1 MFSLVNKDYNRI
13 TVACLPS
20 YHCRA
25 DKNENK
31 QIVLS
36 SVVVCSDD
44 KHSDRHSERHRP
56 VCLFFHADSRS
67 CRGGRHS
74 YVTCQHL
81 PPVRLS
87 HLDHAHPGL
96 GVCKHVNLRNSHHC
110 TGTLHRR
117 HLSNVVQCKNELLG
131 VFTLSGPSFLYLPSC
146 CQAWLQPRPIDLSLV
161 WHTPWR
167 LRSLHVLALRQV
179 FFHSLMRYYER
190 RTSCWSCTGFGPT
203 ETKHLRSWCCWA
215 PELHDERNHHH
226 HHHYHHHHKL
236 Y

>member
-1 MFSLVNKDYNRI
+1 MLLV
-13 TVACLPS
+13 LPLL
-20 YHCRA
+20 R
-25 DKNENK
+25 
-31 QIVLS
+31 
-36 SVVVCSDD
+36 SVVAYFCSDD

-56 VCLFFHADSRS
+56 VCLFLHADSRS

-131 VFTLSGPSFLYLPSC
+131 VFNPSGPSFLYLPSC

-167 LRSLHVLALRQV
+167 LRSLHVLASRQV
-179 FFHSLMRYYER
+179 FFILSCVITRDGR
-190 RTSCWSCTGFGPT
+190 RAGRALVLVRRRPNIYGADAAELQNCT
-203 ETKHLRSWCCWA
+203 TKEIIIIIIIINFIRS
-215 PELHDERNHHH
+215 
-226 HHHYHHHHKL
+226 
-236 Y
+236 